1 MAQQYEPGQRWISDS
16 EAELGLG
23 TILATDGR
31 LLTVLYPATGETR
44 QYALRNAPLT
54 RVRFAPGDE
63 ITHFDGWKL
72 NVQEVEDIDGL
83 LVYHG
88 ITAQNEPRTLPETQ
102 LNNFIQFRLASDR
115 LFAGQID
122 PLNWFALRY
131 HSLEHRSR
139 LLQSSLWGLGGTRAQ
154 PIAHQLHIAREV
166 ADRVAPRV
174 LLADEVGLGKT
185 IEAGLVIHRQLIS
198 GRASRVL
205 ILVPENLQH
214 QWLVEMR
221 RRFNLQVTLFDA
233 ERFAESDASNPFED
247 SQLALVSL
255 EWLKESERA
264 QDAAFAAGWDLL
276 VVDEAHHL
284 VWHPE
289 LASPEYRLVE
299 QLAEVIPGVLLLT
312 ATPEQL
318 GQESHFARLRL
329 LDPSRFHDLE
339 AFRAESANY
348 RPVAEAVQ
356 ELLDQGR
363 LSAKAEETIKG
374 FLGEEGEGLLQ
385 ALAAGDTEASPRLV
399 RELLDRHGT
408 GRVLFR
414 NTRAAVR
421 GFPERHLHPY
431 PLPNPVEYMELPIG
445 DNPDLYP
452 EVSFQSQHDSS
463 DESERWW
470 RFDPRVEWL
479 IDTLKMLKKF
489 KVLVICAHAETA
501 LDLEDALRV
510 RSGIPATVFH
520 EGMSILERDRAAAY
534 FADEEFGAQVLICS
548 EIGSEGRNF
557 QFAHHLV
564 LFDLPAHPDLLEQ
577 RIGRLDRIGQK
588 HTIQLHVP
596 YLETSPQERLFQWYN
611 QALNA
616 FLATCPTGNALQ
628 HQFGPR
634 LLPLLDGGD
643 DGDWQ
648 ALVDE
653 AEAERKRLEGELH
666 NGRDRLLE
674 LNSGGAGEGERLV
687 EDILEQDDQFAL
699 PIYMEALFEAF
710 GIDSEDHS
718 ENALVLK
725 PGEKMLDAGFPLGDD
740 EGVTVTYDRN
750 QALSREDMQFLTWEH
765 PMVQG
770 GMDLVL
776 SGSMGNTA
784 VALIKNKA
792 LKPGT
797 VLLELLYVSEV
808 VAPRALQLGRFL
820 PPKALRCLLDGNGND
835 LASKVAFD
843 TLNDQLES
851 VPRGSANKFVQA
863 QRDVLAA
870 QINAAEAKI
879 APRHAER
886 VAEAQHRLKAELDEE
901 LARLTA
907 LQAVNPSVRD
917 SELEAVRH
925 QRDEG
930 LQLLDKAALRLES
943 IRVLVAG

>member
-131 HSLEHRSR
+131 HSLEHNSR
-139 LLQSSLWGLGGTRAQ
+139 QLQSPLWGLSGARAQ

-221 RRFNLQVTLFDA
+221 RRFNLQVALFDA

-247 SQLALVSL
+247 TQLALVSL

-289 LASPEYRLVE
+289 QASPEYRLVE
-299 QLAEVIPGVLLLT
+299 QLAEIIPGVLLLT

-318 GQESHFARLRL
+318 GLESHFARLRL
-329 LDPSRFHDLE
+329 LDPSRFHDLD

-363 LSAKAEETIKG
+363 LSDKAEATIKG

-385 ALAAGDTEASPRLV
+385 ALAAGDTEAAPRLV

-414 NTRAAVR
+414 NTRAAVQ
-421 GFPERHLHPY
+421 GFPERQLHPY
-431 PLPNPVEYMELPIG
+431 PLPNPSEYMELPIG
-445 DNPDLYP
+445 EHPDLYP
-452 EVSFQSQHDSS
+452 EVSFQSQQDSS
-463 DESERWW
+463 DDSERWW

-479 IDTLKMLKKF
+479 IDTLKMLKRF

-596 YLETSPQERLFQWYN
+596 YLETSPQERLFQWYH

-616 FLATCPTGNALQ
+616 FLATCPTGSALQ

-643 DGDWQ
+643 DSQWQ

-687 EDILEQDDQFAL
+687 EEILEQDDQFAL
-699 PIYMEALFEAF
+699 PIYMESLFEAF

-808 VAPRALQLGRFL
+808 VAPRSLQLGRFL
-820 PPKALRCLLDGNGND
+820 PPKALRCLLDANGND
-835 LASKVAFD
+835 LAPKVGFE

-870 QINAAEAKI
+870 QINAAEAKV
-879 APRHAER
+879 APRHVER
-886 VAEAQHRLKAELDEE
+886 VTEAQRRLKAELDEE

-930 LQLLDKAALRLES
+930 LVLLDKAALRLES

>member
-1 MAQQYEPGQRWISDS
+1 MAQQYQPGQRWISDS

-23 TILATDGR
+23 TVLAQDGR

-54 RVRFAPGDE
+54 RVRFSPGDV
-63 ITHFDGWKL
+63 ITHFEGWKL
-72 NVQEVEDIDGL
+72 TVREVDDADGL

-88 ITAQNEPRTLPETQ
+88 LNAQNEQCTLPETQ
-102 LNNFIQFRLASDR
+102 LSNFIQFRLASDR

-122 PLNWFALRY
+122 PLPWFSLRY
-131 HSLEHRSR
+131 NTLEHTSKQ
-139 LLQSSLWGLGGTRAQ
+139 LQSSLWGLGGVRAQ

-166 ADRVAPRV
+166 ADRIAPRV

-185 IEAGLVIHRQLIS
+185 IEAGLVIHRQMLS

-221 RRFNLQVTLFDA
+221 RRFNLQVALFDA
-233 ERFAESDASNPFED
+233 ERFIESDASNPFED
-247 SQLALVSL
+247 AQLALVSL
-255 EWLKESERA
+255 EWLTEDEKA
-264 QDAAFAAGWDLL
+264 QDALFAAGWDLL

-284 VWHPE
+284 VWHE
-289 LASPEYRLVE
+289 EKASPQYSLVE

-318 GQESHFARLRL
+318 GQDSHFARLRL
-329 LDPSRFHDLE
+329 LDPNRFHDLA
-339 AFRAESANY
+339 AFRAESENY

-356 ELLDQGR
+356 ELLDKGR
-363 LSAKAEETIKG
+363 LSTTAQQTIH
-374 FLGEEGEGLLQ
+374 GLLG
-385 ALAAGDTEASPRLV
+385 ADGDTLVAAVNAGDEEAGPRLI

-414 NTRAAVR
+414 NTRAAVQ
-421 GFPERHLHPY
+421 GFPERKLHPY
-431 PLPNPVEYMELPIG
+431 PLPSPDQYLELPLG
-445 DNPDLYP
+445 EHADLYP
-452 EVSFQSQHDSS
+452 EVSFQAQAEDA
-463 DESERWW
+463 EAERWW

-479 IDTLKMLKKF
+479 IDTLKMLKRT

-501 LDLEDALRV
+501 MDLEDALRV
-510 RSGIPATVFH
+510 RSGTLATVFH

-588 HTIQLHVP
+588 HIIELHVP
-596 YLETSPQERLFQWYN
+596 YLENSPQERLFQWYHG
-611 QALNA
+611 ALNA
-616 FLATCPTGNALQ
+616 FLNTCPTGNALQ

-634 LLPLLDGGD
+634 LLPMLENAD
-643 DGDWQ
+643 DGEWQ
-648 ALVDE
+648 ALIDE
-653 AEAERKRLEGELH
+653 ARGCREALESELH
-666 NGRDRLLE
+666 TGRDRLLE
-674 LNSGGAGEGERLV
+674 LNSGGDGEGQALV
-687 EDILEQDDQFAL
+687 AAIEEQDDQFAL
-699 PIYMEALFEAF
+699 PIYMETLFDAF

-718 ENALVLK
+718 DNALILR
-725 PGEKMLDAGFPLGDD
+725 PSEKMLDASFPLGDD
-740 EGVTVTYDRN
+740 EGVTITYDRE
-750 QALSREDMQFLTWEH
+750 QALSREDMQFITWEH

-776 SGSMGNTA
+776 AGSMGNTA

-808 VAPRALQLGRFL
+808 VAPRSLQLGRYL
-820 PPKALRCLLDGNGND
+820 PPAALRCLLDTNGND
-835 LASKVAFD
+835 LASRVSFE

-851 VPRGSANKFVQA
+851 VPKASANKFIQA
-863 QRDVLAA
+863 QRDVLAPRITA
-870 QINAAEAKI
+870 GESKI

-886 VAEAQHRLKAELDEE
+886 VAQAQHRLAAETDEE

-907 LQAVNPSVRD
+907 LQAVNPTVRD
-917 SELEAVRH
+917 SELVALRK
-925 QRDEG
+925 QREEG
-930 LQLLDKAALRLES
+930 LAMLEKAALRLEA